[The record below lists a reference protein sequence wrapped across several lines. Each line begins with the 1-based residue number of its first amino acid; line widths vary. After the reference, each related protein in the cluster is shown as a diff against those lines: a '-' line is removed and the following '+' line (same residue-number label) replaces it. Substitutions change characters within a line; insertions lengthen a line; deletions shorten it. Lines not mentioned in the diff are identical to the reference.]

1 MPEVPYGI
9 MLPTLGGKA
18 FCYVAPKLWNN
29 LPSETCNLESFSNFN
44 AIYMKTYLLKQTFN
58 L

>member
-29 LPSETCNLESFSNFN
+29 LPSETCNLESFSNFQCH
-44 AIYMKTYLLKQTFN
+44 IYENISFKTN